1 MFSTFLHLKFLC
13 VFVHGPKKKKSEK
26 CVKPKNNSKQNI
38 MFSKLNQ
45 NIMQSIFFVYFP
57 SYFHKVKTYKHNYT

>member
-1 MFSTFLHLKFLC
+1 MCFCAWT
-13 VFVHGPKKKKSEK
+13 PKKSEK